1 MSKDAEGFKYEVIAR
16 RIKDAIREG
25 QLQENDRIPG
35 EIELAQQFMA
45 SRITVRKAM
54 ELLESERLVYKIQG
68 SGTYVAGKKA
78 DRPKSCN
85 IAVLTS
91 YITDYVFTNI
101 LRGIEAEATKEGY
114 TISIGITEFKYSK
127 EAQFIKA
134 MIEGGVDGLIIESTL
149 SALPN
154 PNMDLYRQLDS
165 LQIPYIFVNSYYK
178 ELNPVYVVTDDES
191 VGFQAVD
198 YLFDLGHRKIAGI
211 FKMDEIQGLE
221 RYRGF
226 LKGFKEH
233 DLPVPED
240 HVWWFTTDTEEEV
253 FSPYYDDFTGRKLEG
268 CTAVV
273 CYSDLTASKVMKYFE
288 RKGIRVPE
296 DISIVGID
304 NSSISELQ
312 HYGITTFAH
321 PKERL
326 GIEAAK
332 RLFKMIKTNER
343 ADSLT
348 LRMHIVKRESAR
360 PIQ

>member
-1 MSKDAEGFKYEVIAR
+1 MPKDAEGFKYEVIAK
-16 RIKDAIREG
+16 RIRAAIQEG

-35 EIELAQQFMA
+35 EMELAQQFMA
-45 SRITVRKAM
+45 SRITVRKAI
-54 ELLESERLVYKIQG
+54 ELLEADRLVYKIQG
-68 SGTYVAGKKA
+68 SGTFVVGKKVN
-78 DRPKSCN
+78 RPKTCN

-101 LRGIEAEATKEGY
+101 LRGIEAVATKEGY

-165 LQIPYIFVNSYYK
+165 LRIPYVFVNSYYK
-178 ELNPVYVVTDDES
+178 ELDPVYVVTDDES
-191 VGFQAVD
+191 VGFKAVD
-198 YLFDLGHRKIAGI
+198 YLYDLGHRNIAGI
-211 FKMDEIQGLE
+211 FKMDEIQGLD

-226 LKGFKEH
+226 IKGFKDH
-233 DLPVPED
+233 GLPVPED
-240 HVWWFTTDTEEEV
+240 NVWWFTTDTEEDV
-253 FSPYYDDFTGRKLEG
+253 FSERYDDFTSRKLAG
-268 CTAVV
+268 CTGVV
-273 CYSDLTASKVMKYFE
+273 CYSDLTASKLMKFFQ
-288 RKGIRVPE
+288 RKGIGVPD

-304 NSSISELQ
+304 NSSVSELQ
-312 HYGITTFAH
+312 HYSITTFAH

-332 RLFKMIKTNER
+332 RLIKMIKTNER
-343 ADSLT
+343 VESLT
-348 LRMHIVKRESAR
+348 LHMHIVKRESAR
-360 PIQ
+360 PI